1 MYDVKNNFQIIVDDY
16 NRNLNLKS
24 IYEELYYTIVNQ
36 GYKGFLNID
45 DFEQACYYVIKICL
59 QYDDY
64 INSNNI
70 LQCYKLNKK
79 SIDKPEWYYIYSA
92 KIYGRRTTNYFL
104 DKPEKLKDK
113 LAKVSTNAGD
123 SILCD
128 LLSFYFN
135 NLYLKNKKE
144 YLGKIQN
151 FIAVFSNSDYCQF
164 SKATVKFND
173 YIEGKILEDDF
184 SFDYVIEQVKTNGE
198 IAVEK
203 TTLKLEKKEDSI
215 YNYYDGITEPSIL
228 ILGKSEIGVNQIYSI
243 CKCHGFDKKHV
254 YMELEYDKIP
264 KVDISKYQ
272 YNVNNRNCIG
282 FILGPMPHSHTNKGD
297 FSSLAA
303 YLQATEGYP
312 MIYECR
318 ANNQSSE
325 LKLTK
330 KNLNQALDAIVAN
343 FNSINN

>member
-1 MYDVKNNFQIIVDDY
+1 MYDVKKDFQSIVNDY
-16 NRNLNLKS
+16 NQNINLKM
-24 IYEELYYTIVNQ
+24 IFEELYYTIVNY
-36 GYKGFLNID
+36 GHKEFLNID
-45 DFEQACYYVIKICL
+45 EFEEACYIVIKLCL

-70 LQCYKLNKK
+70 LQCYKLNRKT
-79 SIDKPEWYYIYSA
+79 IDKPEWYYVYSA
-92 KIYGRRTTNYFL
+92 KIYGRRNSNYFL
-104 DKPEKLKDK
+104 EKPKKLQEKLD
-113 LAKVSTNAGD
+113 KVSKNAGD

-135 NLYLKNKKE
+135 NLYLKNKKG
-144 YLGKIQN
+144 YLEKIKY
-151 FIAVFSNSDYCQF
+151 FIDVFSNIKYCQF
-164 SKATVKFND
+164 SKAILKFQD
-173 YIEGKILEDDF
+173 YLDGKILEDDF
-184 SFDYVIEQVKTNGE
+184 SFNYVVEQVKEVDITN
-198 IAVEK
+198 VEDNVSK
-203 TTLKLEKKEDSI
+203 VKSKEGKK
-215 YNYYDGITEPSIL
+215 YNYYDGIIEPSIL
-228 ILGKSEIGVNQIYSI
+228 ILGKPEIGVDQIYSI
-243 CKCHGFDKKHV
+243 CKGHGFDKKHV
-254 YMELEYDKIP
+254 YMELEYEKIP

-272 YNVNNRNCIG
+272 YNLNNRNCIG

-343 FNSINN
+343 YNAINN